1 MKYKRNI
8 ILCILTSV
16 MLFNICFPCFAQPE
30 QFSAD
35 RFEIKNARLILSGK
49 TPQKGDTVTIIVKN
63 KSTQNIFLLDETV
76 SGDDGNFSF
85 DLKMPD
91 VMKGNIAE
99 GVFYV
104 TLASNDNII
113 TGKDYEFEFAGS
125 VARSNFV
132 DAVKQNPTM
141 LQQMIENAENESVVK
156 TIGIAIGDYN
166 KLSSQNEKDGVISFF
181 NQNTDIENLTEET
194 LCSNFNAAIYAMY
207 IKCLQAPFALEKL
220 NYSYDDKSFS
230 QISDNNKKNYISN
243 SMNSKVYSSEEKMK
257 ADYKFYYS
265 VYELNNAVSTE
276 MSKILEKHKSA
287 LGIEES
293 DEYKKFASL
302 SGEYLT
308 KAERALAQIIDKEAV
323 TTVEKINA
331 ALMSAYNSATYVS
344 SDSLN
349 GGGSSKGGGSTVSF
363 NSNVSSSENQN
374 ITDLPQTNGVFS
386 DLDSVLWAKD
396 SIEKLAELKI
406 VSGIGDGLFAP
417 DGLVKREEFIKMLVL
432 ALDVYDENA
441 KCSFDDVNE
450 SDWYYTYIAS
460 ALECKITLGTGNSKF
475 GAGQY
480 LKREDVA
487 VILNRCINVEKQ
499 RDESFLFADDK
510 DISDY
515 AKESVYNLYAN
526 GVINGMGD
534 SIFAPQETCTRAMAA
549 KLIYSSIIESTG
561 GDK

>member
-1 MKYKRNI
+1 
-8 ILCILTSV
+8 

-293 DEYKKFASL
+293 DGYKKFASL

-374 ITDLPQTNGVFS
+374 ITDLPQTNGAFS

>member
-1 MKYKRNI
+1 
-8 ILCILTSV
+8 

-265 VYELNNAVSTE
+265 VYELNNALSTE

-374 ITDLPQTNGVFS
+374 ITDLPQTNGAFS

-450 SDWYYTYIAS
+450 SDWYYTYISS
-460 ALECKITLGTGNSKF
+460 ALECKIILGTGNSKF

-480 LKREDVA
+480 LKREDIA
-487 VILNRCINVEKQ
+487 VILNRCINIEKQ

-549 KLIYSSIIESTG
+549 KLIYSSIIVSTG

>member
-1 MKYKRNI
+1 
-8 ILCILTSV
+8 

-141 LQQMIENAENESVVK
+141 LRQMIENAENESVVK

-243 SMNSKVYSSEEKMK
+243 SMNSKAYSSEEKMK

-323 TTVEKINA
+323 TTVEKINS

-374 ITDLPQTNGVFS
+374 ITDLPQTNGAFS

-499 RDESFLFADDK
+499 RDESFLFADDN

>member
-243 SMNSKVYSSEEKMK
+243 SMNSKAYSSEEKMK

-265 VYELNNAVSTE
+265 VYELNNALSTE

-374 ITDLPQTNGVFS
+374 ITDLPQTNGAFS

-534 SIFAPQETCTRAMAA
+534 SIFVPQETCTRAMAA

>member
-534 SIFAPQETCTRAMAA
+534 SIFAPQGTCTRAMAA